1 MKQRSMTSGNIVQL
15 LILFTLPLLI
25 GNIFQQFYSMA
36 DTFIVGRTIG
46 VDALAAVGCTG
57 SITFLII
64 GFAQGFTSVWPSVM
78 VPAMRKACAGAL
90 PAVRCSPWLP
100 L

>member
-57 SITFLII
+57 SITFLTVSYTHLDVYKR
-64 GFAQGFTSVWPSVM
+64 QGLHHRGS
-78 VPAMRKACAGAL
+78 RYC
-90 PAVRCSPWLP
+90 R
-100 L
+100 

>member
-57 SITFLII
+57 FP
-64 GFAQGFTSVWPSVM
+64 SVWPSVM
-78 VPAMRKACAGAL
+78 APAMRKAYAGAL

>member
-46 VDALAAVGCTG
+46 VDALAAVG
-57 SITFLII
+57 
-64 GFAQGFTSVWPSVM
+64 
-78 VPAMRKACAGAL
+78 VPA
-90 PAVRCSPWLP
+90 VSPS
-100 L
+100 